1 MPIDESPEHDRD
13 YRLDH
18 WLEDSGR
25 RKHSAEWVVG
35 LYAQAPIPPAT
46 SSRQRRHYITQPGL
60 LLLFATAALAF
71 AMHDFIEV
79 QLAIASLRRVIVF
92 VALK

>member
-13 YRLDH
+13 CHLDH

-46 SSRQRRHYITQPGL
+46 SSRQRGRYITQPGL
-60 LLLFATAALAF
+60 LLLFATAALTF
-71 AMHDFIEV
+71 AMRDFIEV